1 VPEYIVEARVEVL
14 LEARFTATSPDEAEQ
29 IARRQLE
36 DPPFGDHWSNIWS
49 NVTDETV
56 EIQQIVEPPVAIS

>member
-1 VPEYIVEARVEVL
+1 MPEYIVEARVELL
-14 LEARFTATSPDEAEQ
+14 LEARIKATSPEEAER

-49 NVTDETV
+49 NVDHETV
-56 EIQQIVEPPVAIS
+56 EIQQVVGPPVAVS

>member
-1 VPEYIVEARVEVL
+1 MPEYIVEARVELL
-14 LEARFTATSPDEAEQ
+14 LEARIKATSPDEAEQ

-49 NVTDETV
+49 NVAHETV
-56 EIQQIVEPPVAIS
+56 EIRHIVSPPVAS